1 MLAGRHVVLGVSGGV
16 AAYKAAYLARR
27 LVERDVRVKTVMTAA
42 SREFLGP
49 QTLAAVTG
57 TQPVIGFF
65 GSEDESPHTS
75 LARWADA
82 IVVAPATA
90 STVARLASGLSEDVL
105 TATVLAATVPVVIA
119 PAMHTEMWD
128 HAATQRNIDTLLE
141 DGYHVVGPESGALAG
156 GDVGLGRLAEPESI
170 VDVLNGLLAGDL
182 EGWSVLVSAGGT
194 REAIDAVRFI
204 GNRSSGKMG
213 SAIATEA
220 ARRGATVTL
229 VTTTPGRAGRGVAE
243 LVVET
248 ADEMAAV
255 VWERAA
261 GSDVAVL
268 AAAVA
273 DFRPANA
280 ARGKLRRKDGPP
292 EFALEPTPDILS
304 GVVAGDA
311 RPFVVGFAAETGSL
325 DEAVAKARSKGVDL
339 LVGNDVSKEGSGFG
353 SDTNEVVLITP
364 DGKQDRWPVM
374 PKTEVAARLWDRI
387 VAMRAPHGESS

>member
-1 MLAGRHVVLGVSGGV
+1 MLAGRHIVLGVSGGV

-27 LVERDVRVKTVMTAA
+27 LVEHDARVKTIMTAA

-57 TQPVIGFF
+57 TQPVTGFF
-65 GSEDESPHTS
+65 GSEDESPHTN

-105 TATVLAATVPVVIA
+105 TATVLAATVPVLIA

-128 HAATQRNIDTLLE
+128 HPATQRNIDTLLD

-156 GDVGLGRLAEPESI
+156 GDVGPGRLAEPESI
-170 VDVLNGLLAGDL
+170 VDMLNGLLAGDL
-182 EGWSVLVSAGGT
+182 EGWSVLVTAGGT

-229 VTTTPGRAGRGVAE
+229 VTTTPGRAGRGVDE

-280 ARGKLRRKDGPP
+280 AQGKLRRNDGPP

-304 GVVAGDA
+304 GVVEADA
-311 RPFVVGFAAETGSL
+311 RPFVVGFAAESGSL
-325 DEAVAKARSKGVDL
+325 DEAVSKARSKGVDL
-339 LVGNDVSKEGSGFG
+339 LVGNDISKDGSGFG
-353 SDTNEVVLITP
+353 SDTSEVVLITP
-364 DGKQDRWPVM
+364 DGKQDRWPLM

-387 VAMRAPHGESS
+387 VAMRAPHGASS

>member
-1 MLAGRHVVLGVSGGV
+1 MSLPKPIRRSLAQRKSDRMLAGRHIVLGVSGGV

-27 LVERDVRVKTVMTAA
+27 LVEHDARVKTIMTAA

-57 TQPVIGFF
+57 TQPVTGFF
-65 GSEDESPHTS
+65 GSEDESPHTN

-105 TATVLAATVPVVIA
+105 TATVLAATVPVLIA

-128 HAATQRNIDTLLE
+128 HPATQRNIDTLLD

-156 GDVGLGRLAEPESI
+156 GDVGPGRLAEPESI
-170 VDVLNGLLAGDL
+170 VDMLNGLLAGDL
-182 EGWSVLVSAGGT
+182 EGWSVLVTAGGT

-229 VTTTPGRAGRGVAE
+229 VTTTPGRAGRGVDE

-280 ARGKLRRKDGPP
+280 AQGKIP
-292 EFALEPTPDILS
+292 ET
-304 GVVAGDA
+304 
-311 RPFVVGFAAETGSL
+311 
-325 DEAVAKARSKGVDL
+325 
-339 LVGNDVSKEGSGFG
+339 VGNIPTGQIASVF
-353 SDTNEVVLITP
+353 
-364 DGKQDRWPVM
+364 Q
-374 PKTEVAARLWDRI
+374 
-387 VAMRAPHGESS
+387 